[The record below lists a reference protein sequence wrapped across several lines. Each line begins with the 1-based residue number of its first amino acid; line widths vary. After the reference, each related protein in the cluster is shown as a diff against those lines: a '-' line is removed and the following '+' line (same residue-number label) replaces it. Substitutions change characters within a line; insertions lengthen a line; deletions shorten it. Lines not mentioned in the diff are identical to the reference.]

1 MSGSRRVT
9 MSYESEWDQASL
21 WQRWTFSVATPMI
34 NRGYKMPLQYDTLMT
49 LPSNFFS
56 KQNIIALEKAYATS
70 KSMYGIPRLI
80 IAMAKSR
87 WFDCIIIT
95 SWAIAEGV
103 VRIASPVVL
112 HLLLS
117 AMQDPSN
124 EYESKLAYTWAGV
137 LGVLSLAQ
145 AIIHH
150 ILFLYSMR
158 MGWFWKISAM
168 GMIYNKLFD
177 IKNGSASSKF
187 GTGQLV
193 NFVSNDVSRFEEFA
207 IFAVFSY
214 VSFLELLALFLV
226 LIFQLNVASGCSA
239 VAISCVFIPIQMY
252 IGKQFA
258 KYRRLTAKATDQRV
272 RFISEVINGIST
284 VKSYG
289 WERSFFK
296 YISEFRQVISTTISY
311 LLASDL
317 FTQLRKN

>member
-1 MSGSRRVT
+1 MSD
-9 MSYESEWDQASL
+9 ESEWDKASM
-21 WQRWTFSVATPMI
+21 WDRWTFNVATPMI
-34 NRGYKMPLQYDTLMT
+34 NHGFNTPLQYETLMT
-49 LPSNFFS
+49 LPRDFSS
-56 KQNIIALEKAYATS
+56 KQKIAALEQAYSTS
-70 KSMYGIPRLI
+70 QSQYGIPRLV

-95 SWAIAEGV
+95 LWAVAEGA

-112 HLLLS
+112 HQLLS

-124 EYESKLAYTWAGV
+124 EHDSKLAYTWAGV
-137 LGVLSLAQ
+137 LGILSLAQ

-150 ILFLYSMR
+150 VLFLYAMR
-158 MGWFWKISAM
+158 MGWFWKISTM

-177 IKNGSASSKF
+177 IKSGSSSSKF

-207 IFAVFSY
+207 IFAAFGY
-214 VSFLELLALFLV
+214 VSIFELLALFLI
-226 LIFQLNVASGCSA
+226 LIFQLNVASGVSA
-239 VAISCVFIPIQMY
+239 VAISCIFIPIQLY

-258 KYRRLTAKATDQRV
+258 KYRRLTAKATDERV

-289 WERSFFK
+289 WETSFFK
-296 YISEFRQVISTTISY
+296 YITKFRQVLTHSLTHSRTHSLTH
-311 LLASDL
+311 LLSC
-317 FTQLRKN
+317 RRS